1 MGTERMLAEIASEM
15 DKVIVGDIGAD
26 KLRPRLWHRVLWRS
40 KGDALTEKSCPSTTS
55 SERKARDNRHS
66 RSEIYLINFFGIV
79 FNQEGRKFVII
90 PMRKQ
95 RVGGEV
101 GEGHVSHPHPKH
113 DARHI
118 DCPDDLSSENTI
130 VNAIQMASLSNLKE
144 LNQKNAALLQMFHIY

>member
-40 KGDALTEKSCPSTTS
+40 KGDALTEKSCPS
-55 SERKARDNRHS
+55 ERKARDNRHS
-66 RSEIYLINFFGIV
+66 RSEIYLINFYGIV

-95 RVGGEV
+95 RVGGDTSV
-101 GEGHVSHPHPKH
+101 ILTQSTM
-113 DARHI
+113 
-118 DCPDDLSSENTI
+118 PDTLT
-130 VNAIQMASLSNLKE
+130 
-144 LNQKNAALLQMFHIY
+144 ALMTSAVKTPL